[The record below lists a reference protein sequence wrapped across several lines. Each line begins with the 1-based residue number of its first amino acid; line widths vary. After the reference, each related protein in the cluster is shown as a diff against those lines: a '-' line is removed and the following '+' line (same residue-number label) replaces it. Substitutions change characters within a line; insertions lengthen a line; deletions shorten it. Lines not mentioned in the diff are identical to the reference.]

1 MDNTL
6 NIVGS
11 ISNAVAAIAAVVAI
25 GVTIWNFKT
34 DKKEQK
40 QERKAERKG
49 VLYKESVI
57 DFWLKKISADIS
69 AINQEM
75 LQLSENK
82 TVTSDVLQELYRR
95 IRTDSQSWLYELE
108 IIKVF
113 NEKLYNEVKDDVE
126 KVVDTYSVII
136 NKSLEKGVIPENF
149 GIKINRKL
157 IVIRKKIYKRYLL
170 LV

>member
-1 MDNTL
+1 MNNTL
-6 NIVGS
+6 NVVGS
-11 ISNAVAAIAAVVAI
+11 ISNAVAALAAVVAI
-25 GVTIWNFKT
+25 GVTMWNFKT

-40 QERKAERKG
+40 QERKAEKKG
-49 VLYKESVI
+49 ILYKESVI
-57 DFWLKKISADIS
+57 DFWLKKISRDIS
-69 AINQEM
+69 AINQEI

-95 IRTDSQSWLYELE
+95 IRTDSQSWLYEME

-126 KVVDTYSVII
+126 KVVDTYSMII
-136 NKSLEKGVIPENF
+136 NKSLEKGEIPENF